1 MSEKI
6 ILRTANSVESA
17 YERVKY
23 PDAEFLQAGVCTDG
37 DAAESRAICFLTIRK
52 V

>member
-1 MSEKI
+1 MPKGI

-23 PDAEFLQAGVCTDG
+23 PDAEFLQAGTCTDG
-37 DAAESRAICFLTIRK
+37 ETAEIRAIRFFIIEK